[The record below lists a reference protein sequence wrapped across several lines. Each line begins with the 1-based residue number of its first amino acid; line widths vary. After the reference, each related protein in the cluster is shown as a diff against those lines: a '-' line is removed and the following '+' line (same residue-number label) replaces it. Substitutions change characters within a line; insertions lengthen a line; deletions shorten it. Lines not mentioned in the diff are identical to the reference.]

1 MKLPICRGQVDEVI
15 RMREDRQQIAAVS
28 MLKKSADLVER
39 ERACAP
45 LHIILHKHLDRGA
58 TDGAAAL
65 DRHMHATADRHV
77 GAQEQR

>member
-1 MKLPICRGQVDEVI
+1 
-15 RMREDRQQIAAVS
+15 
-28 MLKKSADLVER
+28 MLKKSADLVAR
-39 ERACAP
+39 ERACEP